1 MCSRTFLGRAIQ
13 GTISKDSAAKP
24 LKDSAGGSSSS
35 SSSPPSSSSRNLSSA
50 AGCKPA
56 SNTMSERAEESLR
69 TVMYLSCWAPN

>member
-35 SSSPPSSSSRNLSSA
+35 TPSSSSRNLSSA

-56 SNTMSERAEESLR
+56 SNLKSEKAEESLR